1 MTLED
6 IEKIEFIDKLLSQAS
21 KRLDFFGN
29 PSKFYLFDDA
39 LFFKLGTDFSFVNL
53 VDEKT
58 NKTFSF
64 QFAMNANPILEKSRK
79 VKHRI
84 RTIINQWKNSKSA
97 VAADILLQ
105 IVSQMEH
112 EVENGW
118 SIGVKFERSLVPGMI
133 LWHAHV
139 PIEQLAISLDVE
151 A

>member
-1 MTLED
+1 MED
-6 IEKIEFIDKLLSQAS
+6 VDKIVFLDKLLSQAS

-29 PSKFYLFDDA
+29 PSKFYLFDDC
-39 LFFKLGTDFSFVNL
+39 LFFKLGTDSCDVQRVN
-53 VDEKT
+53 EKT
-58 NKTFSF
+58 GATFYLPFSITS
-64 QFAMNANPILEKSRK
+64 NPVLEKSRK
-79 VKHRI
+79 VKHSI
-84 RTIINQWKNSKSA
+84 QTIVNRWKNSKSA
-97 VAADILLQ
+97 VDADILLQ

-118 SIGVKFERSLVPGMI
+118 SIGLKFERSLVPGMI

>member
-1 MTLED
+1 MED
-6 IEKIEFIDKLLSQAS
+6 TEKIEFLDRLLSQAS

-29 PSKFYLFDDA
+29 PSKFYLFDDV
-39 LFFKLGTDFSFVNL
+39 LFFKLGTDSSFVNL
-53 VDEKT
+53 VNEKT

-64 QFAMNANPILEKSRK
+64 QFAMPMLEKSRN
-79 VKHRI
+79 VKHNI
-84 RTIINQWKNSKSA
+84 RTIINQWKNSKSD

-105 IVSQMEH
+105 IVFQMEY

-118 SIGVKFERSLVPGMI
+118 SIGLKFEKSLVPGMI
-133 LWHAHV
+133 LWHAYV

>member
-1 MTLED
+1 MED
-6 IEKIEFIDKLLSQAS
+6 VDKIAFLDRLLAQAS
-21 KRLDFFGN
+21 KRLDFFGS

-39 LFFKLGTDFSFVNL
+39 IFFKLGTDSCDLQRVN
-53 VDEKT
+53 EKT
-58 NKTFSF
+58 GATFYLPFSITS
-64 QFAMNANPILEKSRK
+64 NPILEKSRK
-79 VKHRI
+79 VKHSI
-84 RTIINQWKNSKSA
+84 QTIINRWKKSKSA
-97 VAADILLQ
+97 VDADILLQ

-118 SIGVKFERSLVPGMI
+118 SIGLKFEKSLVPGMI